1 MIRLVL
7 LLLSAVAA
15 LVRADS
21 GRDFTTDVDLTTEAE
36 DRTEADLSTEAED
49 RLFGRVWKPK
59 MGEPF
64 QIVLSAT
71 VDPNRRHGPIVP
83 EHVRIFDIDL
93 FEHDRAA
100 IRQFKRAGKKVICYF
115 SVGTS
120 EDWRDDYNQIS
131 PKDMGAN
138 LPMWAGER
146 WLNIKSPAI
155 LRLMKKRIRYAA
167 RKGCDAIDPD
177 NVGKNTLRR
186 GMTLSLQTDLTTRTA
201 VGLSPR

>member
-7 LLLSAVAA
+7 LFLSAAAA
-15 LVRADS
+15 LARADS
-21 GRDFTTDVDLTTEAE
+21 GRDLTTEADLTAEAE
-36 DRTEADLSTEAED
+36 DRSEVDLSTEAED
-49 RLFGRVWKPK
+49 RLFGRVWKPR

-71 VDPNRRHGPIVP
+71 VDSNRRRGPIVP

-93 FEHDRAA
+93 FEHDRAT
-100 IRQFKRAGKKVICYF
+100 IRQLKRAGKKVMCYF

-120 EDWRDDYNQIS
+120 EDWRDDYKQIS
-131 PKDMGAN
+131 PSDMGAN
-138 LPMWAGER
+138 LPMWPGER
-146 WLNIKSPAI
+146 WLNIRSPAI

-177 NVGKNTLRR
+177 NVGKTFRRTLERR
-186 GMTLSLQTDLTTRTA
+186 
-201 VGLSPR
+201 